1 MLILLINF
9 LCMTIGMGI
18 IKMLCRGQSNDVF
31 QVVTNFG
38 VDCFGENMMH
48 MDCPIFHMCGFK
60 MFCLSTTILV
70 IKQTQKSFRFGRL
83 IMVISFIHFNR
94 MSDGI
99 FFSRNSFRLVRIDIS
114 EVIAIIH
121 MQNILKA
128 FLEDAGY
135 QITIAGD
142 GMEGIA
148 AFHKAAYDL
157 VLLDIMMP
165 KLDGYTVC
173 EMIRR
178 ESNTPVILLTA
189 LDDEESQMK
198 GFDLMADDYIT
209 KPFSVPLVVRR
220 IEAVLRRAKH
230 PDEDSAMLT
239 YREIQ
244 LDVKN
249 YKVFVSGQEVVLT
262 AREYEI
268 LRLFMENK
276 GCVFTREQ
284 LLDLVWNYD
293 YMGDDRIINTHIKN
307 IRKKLGVECIE
318 TIRGVGYRI
327 DKENQK

>member
-1 MLILLINF
+1 MKRILIVEDEPDIQELL
-9 LCMTIGMGI
+9 
-18 IKMLCRGQSNDVF
+18 R
-31 QVVTNFG
+31 
-38 VDCFGENMMH
+38 
-48 MDCPIFHMCGFK
+48 
-60 MFCLSTTILV
+60 
-70 IKQTQKSFRFGRL
+70 
-83 IMVISFIHFNR
+83 
-94 MSDGI
+94 
-99 FFSRNSFRLVRIDIS
+99 
-114 EVIAIIH
+114 AY
-121 MQNILKA
+121 
-128 FLEDAGY
+128 LEDAGY